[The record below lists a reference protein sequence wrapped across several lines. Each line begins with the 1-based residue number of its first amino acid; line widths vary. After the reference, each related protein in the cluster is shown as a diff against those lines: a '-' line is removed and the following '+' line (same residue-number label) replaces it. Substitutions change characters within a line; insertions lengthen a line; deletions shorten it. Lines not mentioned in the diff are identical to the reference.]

1 MCSLIDK
8 AFDDKRVAVV
18 LLMFWLT
25 LVLILFK
32 DLGLL
37 ETGYM
42 SFGPSDT
49 TKFMGVVLDSWYK
62 WSLVALFTF
71 LNTCVNDFM
80 SDAISPWILN
90 TISDHKT
97 KYLPYPPLVC
107 LLISQ
112 LWAIYCNVMSV
123 FGLMIALSQIDFV
136 FIRTLADLL
145 VNTYTNMKFMRGKE
159 HNPAKYYDL
168 DKQAEST
175 ELRTFTIGGSEDGG
189 DSVG

>member
-1 MCSLIDK
+1 MCSLVDK
-8 AFDDKRVAVV
+8 AFDDKRVAVA
-18 LLMFWLT
+18 LLMVWLT
-25 LVLILFK
+25 MVLILFK

-49 TKFMGVVLDSWYK
+49 TKFMGVILDSWYK
-62 WSLVALFTF
+62 WGLVALFTF

-107 LLISQ
+107 LMISQ

-168 DKQAEST
+168 DKQENV
-175 ELRTFTIGGSEDGG
+175 ELRTFTIAGSEDGG
-189 DSVG
+189 DSVS